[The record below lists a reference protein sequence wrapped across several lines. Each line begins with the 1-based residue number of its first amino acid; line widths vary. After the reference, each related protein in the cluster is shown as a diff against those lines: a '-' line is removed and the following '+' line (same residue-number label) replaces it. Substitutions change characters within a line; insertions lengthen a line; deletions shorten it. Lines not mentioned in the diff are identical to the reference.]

1 MMEKT
6 HPMMG
11 EIVLEKTSEL
21 AKAFGYLH
29 PDEVE
34 ALANVVQLI
43 PKNGTMINI
52 GAGAGTSSL
61 LVAESRP
68 DVHIITVDIA
78 QTGPGGG
85 LESEYNAFNLAG
97 LGDRLPEQ
105 ILGDSKEVG
114 KTWDRDKV
122 DFVFVDGDH
131 EDGVRGDID
140 AWLQHIKDGGIIVFH
155 DYGGIVWPAVTTA
168 VDEMLNRY
176 KTILSVNTLKAFR
189 V

>member
-1 MMEKT
+1 MEK
-6 HPMMG
+6 
-11 EIVLEKTSEL
+11 VLPVVKKTAEL

-29 PDEVE
+29 PDEVV
-34 ALANVVQLI
+34 ALASVVQLI

-52 GAGAGTSSL
+52 GAGSGTSSL

-68 DVHIITVDIA
+68 DVKIITLDISRV
-78 QTGPGGG
+78 GPGGG
-85 LESEYNAFNLAG
+85 LENEYNAFNQAG
-97 LGDRLPEQ
+97 LEDQLPEQ
-105 ILGDSKEVG
+105 ILGDSKEIG
-114 KTWDRDKV
+114 KNWNRDKV

-131 EDGVRGDID
+131 GEDGIRGDIES
-140 AWLQHIKDGGIIVFH
+140 WLLHIKDGGIIVFH

-168 VDEMLNRY
+168 VDEMLNGY